1 MDNIM
6 VLKEYKIPCVWQQ
19 YGFLTIE
26 ADDWDEAIE
35 IAEAEDTPLPTESEY
50 VMSSFEVDHDMIE
63 YEREE
68 ERLQIRRKV
77 DKGFP
82 TGNEAEFGTS
92 ME

>member
-1 MDNIM
+1 M

-50 VMSSFEVDHDMIE
+50 VMASFEVDHDMIE
-63 YEREE
+63 FEKEE
-68 ERLQIRRKV
+68 ARQKIRKKV
-77 DKGFP
+77 DAGLP
-82 TGNEAEFGTS
+82 IGNDADFGTG